1 MLQIYDAWTKSGSL
15 SSNLTFWGINM
26 ASKRQFFFF
35 FFFQFHDVAQEAMI
49 Q

>member
-1 MLQIYDAWTKSGSL
+1 MLQIYDAQTKSGSL

-26 ASKRQFFFF
+26 TSKRQCFFI
-35 FFFQFHDVAQEAMI
+35 FFFQFHDVAQEVMI